1 MSFDDDNS
9 LLDFHL
15 PKDVLHQ
22 LLTAS
27 SSSSFK
33 ETLEIL
39 AESSRTVVS
48 RTALASDNI
57 FLTVLRLTRSIPY
70 PFGLVYFLLSLKL
83 LRNLYAREIS
93 NQNSFIDRRRR
104 FAINFS

>member
-9 LLDFHL
+9 SLDFHL

-39 AESSRTVVS
+39 AESSRTAVS
-48 RTALASDNI
+48 RTALASGNI
-57 FLTVLRLTRSIPY
+57 LPTVLQLPWSIPY
-70 PFGLVYFLLSLKL
+70 PSGLVYLLLSLKL

-93 NQNSFIDRRRR
+93 NQDSFIDRNRR
-104 FAINFS
+104 FTINFP